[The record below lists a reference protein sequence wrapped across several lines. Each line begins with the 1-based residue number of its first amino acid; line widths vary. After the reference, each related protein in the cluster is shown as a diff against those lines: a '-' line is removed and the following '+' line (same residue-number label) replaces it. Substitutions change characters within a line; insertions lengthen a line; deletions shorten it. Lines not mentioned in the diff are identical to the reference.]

1 MINTNSKTAIPSISY
16 QDLIVKINDILNS
29 NIVDISPANLIK
41 FVSEKDEPKSK
52 TLVLNW
58 VLSNLPLLFAQDDD
72 DFDYAISHED
82 LFIDNTEAIAEY
94 LLADT
99 EIYHELFTKYPKQF
113 AFLLSN
119 YSYTFCDYS
128 SLYNCFLLQ
137 KIIDDLNTLP
147 YNKDYTLIAFA
158 LTNINSEAGPEYS
171 KIKNK
176 ITIRIPEYYYTQRI
190 RSIYSPFNNN
200 IELNSIDPDI
210 IITLFSKIDVDYLL
224 TDLLRHRIDSRTP
237 IIITNDKIKGY
248 IASYISSFES
258 CTYSKELNNIKVKL
272 QTLIMY

>member
-1 MINTNSKTAIPSISY
+1 MINIDSKKTITSISY
-16 QDLIVKINDILNS
+16 QDLVVKVNDILNS
-29 NIVDISPANLIK
+29 NITDISPANLIK
-41 FVSEKDEPKSK
+41 FVSEKDESKSK

-58 VLSNLPLLFAQDDD
+58 VLSSLPLLFAQDDT
-72 DFDYAISHED
+72 DFDYVISHED
-82 LFIDNTEAIAEY
+82 LFSDNTEAIAEY

-99 EIYHELFTKYPKQF
+99 EMYHEIFTKYPKQF
-113 AFLLSN
+113 ASLLSN
-119 YSYTFCDYS
+119 YSYTFYDYS
-128 SLYNCFLLQ
+128 SLYNCFFLQ

-158 LTNINSEAGPEYS
+158 LTNINSEDGSKYQ

-176 ITIRIPEYYYTQRI
+176 ITIKIPEYYYTQRI

-210 IITLFSKIDVDYLL
+210 TISLSSKIDVDYLL
-224 TDLLRHRIDSRTP
+224 TDLLRHRIDSKTP
-237 IIITNDKIKGY
+237 IIITSNKIKSY
-248 IASYISSFES
+248 IASCISSFES

-272 QTLIMY
+272 QTLI